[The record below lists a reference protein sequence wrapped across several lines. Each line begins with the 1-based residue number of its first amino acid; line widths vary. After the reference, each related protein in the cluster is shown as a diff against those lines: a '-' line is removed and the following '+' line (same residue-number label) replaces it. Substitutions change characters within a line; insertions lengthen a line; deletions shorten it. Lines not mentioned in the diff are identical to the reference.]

1 MGKLIAAVLTG
12 VFLSWGIVMNTNAEA
27 AERGHFAMGNISAD
41 PLDATDEE
49 MFEDILVMAPG
60 EVAVERIFSE
70 GQASPDGFW
79 YDQSWDEWVMIMTGG
94 AVLELKDPEK
104 EVKMGPGDWV
114 YLPANCVHRVKS
126 TEKKTLW
133 LAIHVGERE

>member
-1 MGKLIAAVLTG
+1 MRNAVMAVLLG
-12 VFLSWGIVMNTNAEA
+12 GFCVWGIGMAKNAQA
-27 AERGHFAMGNISAD
+27 AERGKFAMGNINAN
-41 PLDATDEE
+41 PLDATAEE

-79 YDQSWDEWVMIMTGG
+79 YDQGWDEWVMIMTGG
-94 AVLELKDPEK
+94 AVLQLKDPAQ